1 MPIYNCPFKSTRQYT
16 TEGETQ
22 YKYKR
27 INCNSERNSVNI
39 ASSHIGHEVSEVGQR
54 QMKINFFR
62 INILSY
68 LWQKVDGPG
77 FALGETLLGTRKV

>member
-1 MPIYNCPFKSTRQYT
+1 MRQYT

-22 YKYKR
+22 YKYNR

-39 ASSHIGHEVSEVGQR
+39 MSSHIGHEVSEVGQR
-54 QMKINFFR
+54 QMKMNLLP

-68 LWQKVDGPG
+68 LWQKVDRPG
-77 FALGETLLGTRKV
+77 FALGETLLGTHKVQKSNLHLT